1 MQRFAVAH
9 YRFSMNR
16 FIGTTTLR
24 WRWGCALFLLSLQ
37 ACATHPAGEKSL
49 LAFLDEPGINREE
62 VYRRLGQPHATYE
75 HDSIAAFRLSS
86 GRDGLYVSH
95 EASGWKDVRYDL
107 LLEFAADERLTG
119 HHLID
124 VRAQ

>member
-1 MQRFAVAH
+1 MTC
-9 YRFSMNR
+9 
-16 FIGTTTLR
+16 FIGTTAPHR
-24 WRWGCALFLLSLQ
+24 VWGWVLVLLSLQ
-37 ACATHPAGEKSL
+37 ACATHPAGEKNL

-62 VYRRLGQPHATYE
+62 AYRRLGLPHATYE

-86 GRDGLYVSH
+86 GRDGMYVSH
-95 EASGWKDVRYDL
+95 EASGWKDVRYSL

-124 VRAQ
+124 VRGQ